1 MAIAPHVRLGPY
13 EILSPLGA
21 GGMGEVY
28 KANDTRLNR
37 VVAIKVMRGHM
48 AADPQLRE
56 RFDREAKAI
65 SSLNHPHICALYDV
79 GSQDGIDFLVMEY
92 LDGETLSERMARDPL
107 TIAESLQIARQVAE
121 ALEAAHETGI
131 VHRDLKPANVTITHG
146 DHVKVL
152 DFGLAKMRAD
162 VGGQLDVSNSPTAM
176 RTTAGVILGTA
187 AYMSPEQ
194 TNGKEADRAS
204 DVWAFGCVLYEMLTG
219 HRAFPGDT
227 TSEIIASV
235 LRTEPDWRQ
244 LPAETPEGIRR
255 LLRRS
260 LQKDPKLRFR
270 DMRDAR
276 LEIDEARR
284 STSDHDAAIAVPA
297 ERPRARGIWIA
308 WTSALATVLVVAA
321 VLGAQAL
328 RQSPLPPQLFLEIN
342 TPPTR
347 DASLAIS
354 PDGLKVVFVASAGGR
369 SQLWLRSLD
378 SPVARPLPGTE
389 RGSRP
394 FWSPDSR
401 SIGFL
406 ADYRLKRLD
415 IDGGS
420 VRTLASGIPVPLG
433 GTWNDA
439 GTILFGNNPGGPI
452 FRVSDT
458 GGEVTTITRVET
470 PQQRGH
476 QHPQFLPDGRHFLFF
491 VTGSPEVRGVY
502 VGRLDGSD
510 TKRLFDSNVAAVY
523 DGRGHLLLV
532 REGRLLAQDFDT
544 DRLELRGDP
553 YAIADQVTEHT
564 TLSASATGAIAYRT
578 ASADIGQRQFVWVDR
593 SGRETDKVVYADTA
607 ALGPALSH
615 DGRRIAIYSFRNDNM
630 DIWSYETSRRAW
642 DRITFG
648 AGDDI
653 YPLWSPD
660 DTSLVSGSVRTSNIV
675 DLYRRQLRAPE
686 ASEELLLATLEPKF
700 PTDWSADGRFLLYE
714 TLTPKGGLDLWA
726 LPMDGSRKAFAV
738 VQTDFNEGLGQFS
751 PDGKWVAYQSDR
763 TGRAEIYLRPFPG
776 PGADVRVSVDGGAQ
790 VRWNSDGKELF
801 YLATDNRLMAVPIH
815 FLHDGITAESGTP
828 LPLFATTLGNPGGS
842 VNRQL
847 YVVAAG
853 GHSFVM
859 NSATGEANASPITVI
874 LNWNP
879 RPGATPRSAR

>member
-1 MAIAPHVRLGPY
+1 MALAPHVRLGPY

-48 AADPQLRE
+48 GADSQLRE

-92 LDGETLSERMARDPL
+92 LDGETLADRIARDPL
-107 TIAESLQIARQVAE
+107 SVAESLQIARQIAE

-131 VHRDLKPANVTITHG
+131 VHRDLKPANVTISHG

-152 DFGLAKMRAD
+152 DFGLAKMRASA
-162 VGGQLDVSNSPTAM
+162 GGELDLSNSPTEM

-194 TNGKEADRAS
+194 TKGKEADRAS

-219 HRAFPGDT
+219 HRAFMGDT
-227 TSEIIASV
+227 ASEIIASV
-235 LRTEPDWRQ
+235 LRTEPDWHQ

-260 LQKDPKLRFR
+260 LQKDQKLRFR

-284 STSDHDAAIAVPA
+284 STADHAAIAVPA
-297 ERPRARGIWIA
+297 ERPRRRGTWIA
-308 WTSALATVLVVAA
+308 WTSALASVLVVAA
-321 VLGAQAL
+321 VLGAWAL
-328 RQSPLPPQLFLEIN
+328 RQTPLPPQLFLEIN
-342 TPPTR
+342 APPGR
-347 DASLAIS
+347 DTSVAIS
-354 PDGLKVVFVASAGGR
+354 PDGLKVVFAASAGR
-369 SQLWLRSLD
+369 QPQLWLRSLD

-394 FWSPDSR
+394 FWSPNSR

-406 ADYRLKRLD
+406 ADTRLKRVD

-420 VRTLASGIPVPLG
+420 ARTLALGIPVALG
-433 GTWNDA
+433 GTWNNT
-439 GTILFGNNPGGPI
+439 GTILFANNPGGPL
-452 FRVSDT
+452 FRVSDQ
-458 GGEVTTITRVET
+458 GGEVTAITKVEA

-476 QHPQFLPDGRHFLFF
+476 LSPQFLPDGQHFVYF

-502 VGRLDGSD
+502 VGQLDGSGP
-510 TKRLFDSNVAAVY
+510 KRLFDSDVPAVY
-523 DGRGHLLLV
+523 DGRGHLLLI
-532 REGRLLAQDFDT
+532 REGKLLAQGFDPE
-544 DRLELRGDP
+544 RLEPRGDP
-553 YAIADQVTEHT
+553 YAIADQVTEYT
-564 TLSASATGAIAYRT
+564 MLSASAAGAIAYRT
-578 ASADIGQRQFVWVDR
+578 ASPEIGQRQFVWVDR

-615 DGRRIAIYSFRNDNM
+615 DGRRIAIYSYRNGNM
-630 DIWSYETSRRAW
+630 DIWSYEAGRRAW

-660 DTSLVSGSVRTSNIV
+660 DTSLVSGSVRTTNFV

-686 ASEELLLATLEPKF
+686 ASEELLLATPEAKF

-714 TLTPKGGLDLWA
+714 VLSTKRGMDLWA
-726 LPMDGSRKAFAV
+726 LPMDGTRKAFAV

-763 TGRAEIYLRPFPG
+763 TGRAEVYLRPFPG
-776 PGADVRVSVDGGAQ
+776 PGADVPVSVDGGAQ
-790 VRWNSDGKELF
+790 VRWNSNGKELF
-801 YLATDNRLMAVPIH
+801 YIATDYRLMAVPIR
-815 FLHDGITAESGTP
+815 FLPDGFTAESGTP
-828 LPLFATTLGNPGGS
+828 LPLFATTLGNPGGP

-847 YVVAAG
+847 YVVAPG
-853 GHSFVM
+853 GQSFVM
-859 NSATGEANASPITVI
+859 NSAVGEGNASPITVL

-879 RPGATPRSAR
+879 QPGGTPRSAR

>member
-1 MAIAPHVRLGPY
+1 MALAPHVRLGPY

-48 AADPQLRE
+48 GADPQLRE

-92 LDGETLSERMARDPL
+92 LDGETLSDRMARDPL
-107 TIAESLQIARQVAE
+107 SVAESLQIARQIAE

-152 DFGLAKMRAD
+152 DFGLARMRGSA
-162 VGGQLDVSNSPTAM
+162 GGELDVSNSPTAM

-227 TSEIIASV
+227 ASEIIASV
-235 LRTEPDWRQ
+235 LRSEPDWHQ

-260 LQKDPKLRFR
+260 LQKDQKLRVR
-270 DMRDAR
+270 DMHDAR
-276 LEIDEARR
+276 LEIDEARG
-284 STSDHDAAIAVPA
+284 STSDHDSAIAAGA
-297 ERPRARGIWIA
+297 ERPHKRRTWIA

-321 VLGAQAL
+321 VLGAVAL

-354 PDGLKVVFVASAGGR
+354 PDGHKVVFVASAEGR

-378 SPVARPLPGTE
+378 SQVARPLPGTE

-394 FWSPDSR
+394 FWSPNSR

-406 ADYRLKRLD
+406 ADSRLKRVD

-420 VRTLASGIPVPLG
+420 VRTLASGIPVALG
-433 GTWNDA
+433 GTWNNA
-439 GTILFGNNPGGPI
+439 GTILFGNNPGGPL

-458 GGEVTTITRVET
+458 GGEPTIITRVER

-476 QHPQFLPDGRHFLFF
+476 QYPQFLPDGRHFLFF
-491 VTGSPEVRGVY
+491 VTGGPEARGVY

-510 TKRLFDSNVAAVY
+510 TKRLFDSDVPAVY

-532 REGRLLAQDFDT
+532 RVGKLLAHDFDP

-553 YAIADQVTEHT
+553 YAIADHVTENT
-564 TLSASATGAIAYRT
+564 SVSASAAGALAYRT

-593 SGRETDKVVYADTA
+593 SGRETDKVVYTDTS

-615 DGRRIAIYSFRNDNM
+615 DGRRIAIYSYRNGNM
-630 DIWSYETSRRAW
+630 DIWSYEVRRRAW

-648 AGDDI
+648 DGDDI

-660 DTSLVSGSVRTSNIV
+660 DTSIVSGSVRTGNIM
-675 DLYRRQLRAPE
+675 DIYRRQLRAPE
-686 ASEELLLATLEPKF
+686 ASEELLLTTPEAKF

-714 TLTPKGGLDLWA
+714 AISPKRGLDLWA

-763 TGRAEIYLRPFPG
+763 TGRAEVYLRPFPG
-776 PGADVRVSVDGGAQ
+776 PGDDVRVSVDGGAQ
-790 VRWNSDGKELF
+790 VRWNSNGKEVF
-801 YLATDNRLMAVPIH
+801 YVATDNRLMAVPIR
-815 FLHDGITAESGTP
+815 FLADGIAAESGTP
-828 LPLFATTLGNPGGS
+828 LPLFATTLGNPGGP

-847 YVVAAG
+847 YVVAPG
-853 GHSFVM
+853 GQSFVM
-859 NSATGEANASPITVI
+859 NSAAADADASPITVI

-879 RPGATPRSAR
+879 

>member
-1 MAIAPHVRLGPY
+1 MALVPHAQLGPY
-13 EILSPLGA
+13 EVLSPLGA

-28 KANDTRLNR
+28 KATDTRLNR
-37 VVAIKVMRGHM
+37 VVAIKVLRGHI

-56 RFDREAKAI
+56 RFDREARAI
-65 SSLNHPHICALYDV
+65 SSLNHPHICALYDI

-92 LDGETLSERMARDPL
+92 LDGETLADRIARDPL
-107 TIAESLQIARQVAE
+107 TVTESLQIATQIAE
-121 ALEAAHETGI
+121 ALEAAHEAGI

-152 DFGLAKMRAD
+152 DFGLAKM
-162 VGGQLDVSNSPTAM
+162 GGSAGGERDLSNSPTVM
-176 RTTAGVILGTA
+176 TTSAGVILGTA

-194 TNGKEADRAS
+194 TNGKDADRAS

-219 HRAFPGDT
+219 RRAFTGDT
-227 TSEIIASV
+227 ASEIIASV
-235 LRTEPDWRQ
+235 LRTEPDWQR

-260 LQKDPKLRFR
+260 LQKDQKLRFR

-284 STSDHDAAIAVPA
+284 STSHHDTVIAVRQ
-297 ERPRARGIWIA
+297 ERPRRRATWIA
-308 WTSALATVLVVAA
+308 WTAALATVLVVAA
-321 VLGAQAL
+321 VLGAGAL
-328 RQSPLPPQLFLEIN
+328 RQSPLAPQLFLEIN
-342 TPPTR
+342 TPSSR
-347 DASLAIS
+347 DASVAIS

-406 ADYRLKRLD
+406 ADTRLKRVD

-420 VRTLASGIPVPLG
+420 VRTLGSGIPVALG

-458 GGEVTTITRVET
+458 GGETTTVTSVER

-476 QHPQFLPDGRHFLFF
+476 QYPQFLPDGRHFLFF
-491 VTGSPEVRGVY
+491 VTGNPETRGVY
-502 VGRLDGSD
+502 VGRIDGSD
-510 TKRLFDSNVAAVY
+510 TKRLVDSDVPAVY
-523 DGRGHLLLV
+523 DRRGYLLLI
-532 REGRLLAQDFDT
+532 REGKLLAQGFDPE
-544 DRLELRGDP
+544 RLELRGDA
-553 YAIADQVTEHT
+553 YAIADQVTERT
-564 TLSASATGAIAYRT
+564 VLSASATGSIAFRS

-593 SGRETDKVVYADTA
+593 SGRETDKVVYPDTA

-615 DGRRIAIYSFRNDNM
+615 DGRRIAIYSYRNDNM
-630 DIWSYETSRRAW
+630 DIWSYEASRRAW
-642 DRITFG
+642 ERITFG

-686 ASEELLLATLEPKF
+686 ASEELLLTTPDAKF

-714 TLTPKGGLDLWA
+714 SLSQKQGLDLWA
-726 LPMDGSRKAFAV
+726 LPMDGSRKPFEV
-738 VQTDFNEGLGQFS
+738 VQTDFNEGFGQFS

-776 PGADVRVSVDGGAQ
+776 PGADVGVSVDGGAQ
-790 VRWNSDGKELF
+790 VRWNSNGKELF
-801 YLATDNRLMAVPIH
+801 YLAPDNRLMAVPIR
-815 FLHDGITAESGTP
+815 FLPDGVTAESGTP
-828 LPLFATTLGNPGGS
+828 EPLFATTLGNPGGP

-847 YVVAAG
+847 YVVAPG
-853 GHSFVM
+853 GQSFVM
-859 NSATGEANASPITVI
+859 NSAVGDANASPITVI
-874 LNWNP
+874 LNWSP
-879 RPGATPRSAR
+879 QTSAAPRSTR

>member
-1 MAIAPHVRLGPY
+1 MALAPHVRLGPY
-13 EILSPLGA
+13 EIQSPLGT

-37 VVAIKVMRGHM
+37 VVAIKVLRGHM
-48 AADPQLRE
+48 AADPQLRD

-65 SSLNHPHICALYDV
+65 SSLNHPHICALYDI
-79 GSQDGIDFLVMEY
+79 GSQDGIDFLVMED

-107 TIAESLQIARQVAE
+107 TVAESLQIARQIAE

-152 DFGLAKMRAD
+152 DFGLAKMRASA
-162 VGGQLDVSNSPTAM
+162 GGELDLSNTPTVM
-176 RTTAGVILGTA
+176 STTAGVILGTP

-204 DVWAFGCVLYEMLTG
+204 DVWAFGCVLYEMLSG
-219 HRAFPGDT
+219 RRAFMGDT
-227 TSEIIASV
+227 ASEIIASV
-235 LRTEPDWRQ
+235 LRTEPDWHQ

-260 LQKDPKLRFR
+260 LQKDRQLRFR
-270 DMRDAR
+270 DIRDAR

-284 STSDHDAAIAVPA
+284 STSDHDAASAVRA
-297 ERPRARGIWIA
+297 DRPRRRGTWIA
-308 WTSALATVLVVAA
+308 WTSALATVLVVGA
-321 VLGAQAL
+321 VLGAWAL
-328 RQSPLPPQLFLEIN
+328 RQSPLPPQLSLEIN

-347 DASLAIS
+347 DASVAIS
-354 PDGLKVVFVASAGGR
+354 PDGLKIVFVASAGGR
-369 SQLWLRSLD
+369 PQLWLRSLD
-378 SPVARPLPGTE
+378 SPIARSLPGTE

-406 ADYRLKRLD
+406 ADTRLKRVD

-420 VRTLASGIPVPLG
+420 ARTLASGIPVALG

-458 GGEVTTITRVET
+458 GGDATAITRVET

-476 QHPQFLPDGRHFLFF
+476 QYPQFLPDGRHFLFF
-491 VTGSPEVRGVY
+491 VTGSPEARGVY
-502 VGRLDGSD
+502 VGQLDGSD
-510 TKRLFDSNVAAVY
+510 TKRLFDSDVPAVY
-523 DGRGHLLLV
+523 DRRGHLLLI
-532 REGRLLAQDFDT
+532 REGKLLAQEFDPE
-544 DRLELRGDP
+544 RLELKGDP
-553 YAIADQVTEHT
+553 YSIADQVTEHT
-564 TLSASATGAIAYRT
+564 VLSASAGAVAYRT

-615 DGRRIAIYSFRNDNM
+615 DGRRIAIYSYRNNNM

-686 ASEELLLATLEPKF
+686 ASEELLLATPDAKF

-714 TLTPKGGLDLWA
+714 ALSQKRGLDLWA
-726 LPMDGSRKAFAV
+726 LPMDGSGKAFEV
-738 VQTDFNEGLGQFS
+738 VQTDFNEGFGQFS

-776 PGADVRVSVDGGAQ
+776 PGTDVRVSVDGGAQ
-790 VRWNSDGKELF
+790 VRWNSNGKELF
-801 YLATDNRLMAVPIH
+801 YLATDNRLMAVPIR
-815 FLHDGITAESGTP
+815 FLPDGITAESGTP
-828 LPLFATTLGNPGGS
+828 LPLFATTLGNPGGP

-847 YVVAAG
+847 YVVAPG
-853 GHSFVM
+853 GQSFVM

-874 LNWNP
+874 LNWSP
-879 RPGATPRSAR
+879 QAGGTPRSAR

>member
-1 MAIAPHVRLGPY
+1 MALAPHVRLGPY

-48 AADPQLRE
+48 GADSQLRE

-92 LDGETLSERMARDPL
+92 LDGETLADRIARDPL
-107 TIAESLQIARQVAE
+107 SVAESLQIARQIAE

-131 VHRDLKPANVTITHG
+131 VHRDLKPANVTISHG

-152 DFGLAKMRAD
+152 DFGLAKMRASA
-162 VGGQLDVSNSPTAM
+162 GGELDLSNSPTEM

-194 TNGKEADRAS
+194 TKGKEADRAS

-219 HRAFPGDT
+219 HRAFMGDT
-227 TSEIIASV
+227 ASEIIASV
-235 LRTEPDWRQ
+235 LRTEPDWHQ

-260 LQKDPKLRFR
+260 LQKDQKLRFR

-284 STSDHDAAIAVPA
+284 STADHAAIAVPA
-297 ERPRARGIWIA
+297 ERPRRRGTWIA
-308 WTSALATVLVVAA
+308 WTSALASVLVVAA
-321 VLGAQAL
+321 VLGAWAL
-328 RQSPLPPQLFLEIN
+328 RQTPLPPQLFLEIT
-342 TPPTR
+342 TPPGR
-347 DASLAIS
+347 DTSVAIS
-354 PDGLKVVFVASAGGR
+354 PDGLKVVFAAGAGGQP
-369 SQLWLRSLD
+369 QLWLRSLD

-394 FWSPDSR
+394 FWSPNSR

-406 ADYRLKRLD
+406 ADTRLKRVD

-420 VRTLASGIPVPLG
+420 ARTLALGIPVALG
-433 GTWNDA
+433 GTWNNT
-439 GTILFGNNPGGPI
+439 GTILFANNPGGPL
-452 FRVSDT
+452 FRVSDQ
-458 GGEVTTITRVET
+458 GGEVTAITKVEA

-476 QHPQFLPDGRHFLFF
+476 LSPQFLPDGQHFVYF

-502 VGRLDGSD
+502 VGQLDGSD
-510 TKRLFDSNVAAVY
+510 PKRLFDSDVPAVY
-523 DGRGHLLLV
+523 DGRGHLLLI
-532 REGRLLAQDFDT
+532 REGKLLAQGFDPE
-544 DRLELRGDP
+544 RREPRGDP
-553 YAIADQVTEHT
+553 YAIADQVTEYT
-564 TLSASATGAIAYRT
+564 MLSASAAGAIAYRT
-578 ASADIGQRQFVWVDR
+578 ASPEIGQRQFVWVDR

-615 DGRRIAIYSFRNDNM
+615 DGRRIAIYSYRNGNM
-630 DIWSYETSRRAW
+630 DIWSYEAGRRAW

-660 DTSLVSGSVRTSNIV
+660 DTSLVSGSVRTTNFV

-686 ASEELLLATLEPKF
+686 ASEELLLATPEAKF

-714 TLTPKGGLDLWA
+714 VLSTKRGMDLWA
-726 LPMDGSRKAFAV
+726 LPMDGTRKAFAV

-763 TGRAEIYLRPFPG
+763 TGRAEVYLRPFPG
-776 PGADVRVSVDGGAQ
+776 PGADVPVSVDGGAQ
-790 VRWNSDGKELF
+790 VRWNSNGKELF
-801 YLATDNRLMAVPIH
+801 YIATDYRLMAVPIR
-815 FLHDGITAESGTP
+815 FLPDGFTAESGTP
-828 LPLFATTLGNPGGS
+828 LPLFATTLGNPGGP

-847 YVVAAG
+847 YVVAPG
-853 GHSFVM
+853 GQSFVM
-859 NSATGEANASPITVI
+859 NSAVGEGNASPITVL

-879 RPGATPRSAR
+879 QPGGTLRSAR

>member
-1 MAIAPHVRLGPY
+1 MALAPHVRLGPY

-48 AADPQLRE
+48 GADSQLRE

-92 LDGETLSERMARDPL
+92 LDGETLADRIARDPL
-107 TIAESLQIARQVAE
+107 SVAESLQIARQIAE

-146 DHVKVL
+146 GHVKVL
-152 DFGLAKMRAD
+152 DFGLAKMRAS
-162 VGGQLDVSNSPTAM
+162 GELDLSSSPTEM

-204 DVWAFGCVLYEMLTG
+204 DVWAFGCVVYEMLTG
-219 HRAFPGDT
+219 RRAFPGDT

-235 LRTEPDWRQ
+235 LRTEPDWHQ

-260 LQKDPKLRFR
+260 LQKDQKLRFR
-270 DMRDAR
+270 DIRDAR

-284 STSDHDAAIAVPA
+284 STADHDAAIPLRA
-297 ERPRARGIWIA
+297 ERPRRRGTWIA

-321 VLGAQAL
+321 VLSAWAL
-328 RQSPLPPQLFLEIN
+328 RQSPLPPQLSLEIN

-347 DASLAIS
+347 DASVAIS
-354 PDGLKVVFVASAGGR
+354 PDGLKIVFAARAGGQ

-394 FWSPDSR
+394 FWSPNSR

-406 ADYRLKRLD
+406 ADTRLKRVD

-420 VRTLASGIPVPLG
+420 ARTLALGIPVALG
-433 GTWNDA
+433 GTWNNT
-439 GTILFGNNPGGPI
+439 GTILFANNPGGPL
-452 FRVSDT
+452 FRVSDE
-458 GGEVTTITRVET
+458 GGEVTAITKVEA

-476 QHPQFLPDGRHFLFF
+476 LSPQFLPDGQHFVYF

-502 VGRLDGSD
+502 VGHLDGSD
-510 TKRLFDSNVAAVY
+510 PKRLFDSDVPAVY
-523 DGRGHLLLV
+523 DGREHLLLI
-532 REGRLLAQDFDT
+532 RAGKLLAQGFNP
-544 DRLELRGDP
+544 DRLELIGDS
-553 YAIADQVTEHT
+553 YAIADQVTENT
-564 TLSASATGAIAYRT
+564 TLSASAAGTIAYRT
-578 ASADIGQRQFVWVDR
+578 ASADIGQRQFLWVDR
-593 SGRETDKVVYADTA
+593 SGRETDKIVYADTA

-615 DGRRIAIYSFRNDNM
+615 DGRRIAIYSFRNGNM

-660 DTSLVSGSVRTSNIV
+660 DASLVSGSVRTGTEV

-686 ASEELLLATLEPKF
+686 ASEELLLATSEPKF

-714 TLTPKGGLDLWA
+714 ALSQKRGLDLWA
-726 LPMDGSRKAFAV
+726 LPMDGSRKAFTV

-776 PGADVRVSVDGGAQ
+776 PGADVPVSVDGGAQ
-790 VRWNSDGKELF
+790 VRWNSNGKELF
-801 YLATDNRLMAVPIH
+801 YIATDNRLMAVPIR
-815 FLHDGITAESGTP
+815 LLPGGTTAESGTP
-828 LPLFATTLGNPGGS
+828 LPLFATPLGNPGGP
-842 VNRQL
+842 VNRHL
-847 YVVAAG
+847 YVVAADG
-853 GHSFVM
+853 QSFVM
-859 NSATGEANASPITVI
+859 NSAIGEANASPITVI

-879 RPGATPRSAR
+879 QPDGTARSAR